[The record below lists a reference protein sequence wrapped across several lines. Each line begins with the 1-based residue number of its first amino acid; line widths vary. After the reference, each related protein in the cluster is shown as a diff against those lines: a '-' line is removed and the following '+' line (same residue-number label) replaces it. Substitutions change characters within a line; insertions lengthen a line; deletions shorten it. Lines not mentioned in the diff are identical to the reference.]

1 MSLTIGIVEDHT
13 EFRESLVYLISSATG
28 IEVLWSFSS
37 VEEALQ
43 DFKPPNVLLLDIN
56 LPGISGV
63 EAIPIF
69 KDKYND
75 TKILMLTISEDDQH
89 ILGAIRNGADGYIL
103 KKSNNLKILEA
114 IVQVNQGEAALTPM
128 IARQVMTFLK
138 TVPTKSESTPLLT
151 NREKEILNL
160 IIQGLIN
167 DAIAEKLFISPQTV
181 HNHIRNIY
189 EKLQVHSRAQVVAKA
204 LKERLV

>member
-1 MSLTIGIVEDHT
+1 MSLTIGIVEDHK
-13 EFRESLVYLISSATG
+13 EFRESLVYMISSATG
-28 IEVLWSFSS
+28 MEVLWSFSS
-37 VEEALQ
+37 VEEAMQ
-43 DFKPPNVLLLDIN
+43 DFNPPNVLLLDIN

-138 TVPTKSESTPLLT
+138 TLPNKSESTPLLT

-160 IIQGLIN
+160 IIKGLIN